1 MTMLGLALYWVKNVL
16 FVRTYIYREKTI
28 NKDSKQVEIRDFIF
42 NFLKYSILISIKL
55 SKFLLILILLSPTR
69 IKSWILQYLQESM

>member
-69 IKSWILQYLQESM
+69 IKSWILPYLQESM